1 MGKMIESKVRTL
13 RLRREQKWLRQTVRR
28 DVRGPVLILKA
39 RLARL
44 EKIRKSEF
52 WILRS
57 ITLVILRDCVSS
69 LGSSEW
75 ASFWKL
81 VRLK

>member
-1 MGKMIESKVRTL
+1 MGKMIESKVRIL

-75 ASFWKL
+75 ASF
-81 VRLK
+81 

>member
-1 MGKMIESKVRTL
+1 MGKMIESKVRIL